1 MKALVGAF
9 NQEKALVG
17 AFSVIV
23 QPVVEAMD
31 RFTALD
37 RIYKYFNTEARD
49 DIDLEEWIKGFN
61 VILKGENLKSI
72 NIDGCTDIEISRII

>member
-1 MKALVGAF
+1 MT
-9 NQEKALVG
+9 ED
-17 AFSVIV
+17 VI
-23 QPVVEAMD
+23 M
-31 RFTALD
+31 D

-72 NIDGCTDIEISRII
+72 NIDGCTDTDIEISWINLNETLEISRNKYVK

>member
-1 MKALVGAF
+1 MKVLVGAF

-31 RFTALD
+31 LFAALEMTLRVNDAATAEEGGLNLMRH
-37 RIYKYFNTEARD
+37 RITSHPH
-49 DIDLEEWIKGFN
+49 LSL
-61 VILKGENLKSI
+61 V
-72 NIDGCTDIEISRII
+72 

>member
-1 MKALVGAF
+1 MT
-9 NQEKALVG
+9 ED
-17 AFSVIV
+17 VI
-23 QPVVEAMD
+23 M
-31 RFTALD
+31 D

-72 NIDGCTDIEISRII
+72 NIDGCTDTDIDISRINLNQTLEI

>member
-1 MKALVGAF
+1 MT
-9 NQEKALVG
+9 ED
-17 AFSVIV
+17 VI
-23 QPVVEAMD
+23 M
-31 RFTALD
+31 D

-72 NIDGCTDIEISRII
+72 NIDGCTDTDIEISINLNETLEISRNM

>member
-1 MKALVGAF
+1 MT
-9 NQEKALVG
+9 ED
-17 AFSVIV
+17 VI
-23 QPVVEAMD
+23 M
-31 RFTALD
+31 D

-72 NIDGCTDIEISRII
+72 NIDGCTDTDIEIYWINLNETLEICKINIKGNGWIWLLI

>member
-1 MKALVGAF
+1 MT
-9 NQEKALVG
+9 ED
-17 AFSVIV
+17 VI
-23 QPVVEAMD
+23 M
-31 RFTALD
+31 D

-72 NIDGCTDIEISRII
+72 NIDGCTDADIEISWINLNETLEISRNM

>member
-1 MKALVGAF
+1 MT
-9 NQEKALVG
+9 ED
-17 AFSVIV
+17 VI
-23 QPVVEAMD
+23 M
-31 RFTALD
+31 D

-72 NIDGCTDIEISRII
+72 NIDGCTDTDIEISWINLNETLEISRNM

>member
-1 MKALVGAF
+1 M
-9 NQEKALVG
+9 G

-23 QPVVEAMD
+23 QPVVEPMD

-72 NIDGCTDIEISRII
+72 NIDGCTDTDIDISRII